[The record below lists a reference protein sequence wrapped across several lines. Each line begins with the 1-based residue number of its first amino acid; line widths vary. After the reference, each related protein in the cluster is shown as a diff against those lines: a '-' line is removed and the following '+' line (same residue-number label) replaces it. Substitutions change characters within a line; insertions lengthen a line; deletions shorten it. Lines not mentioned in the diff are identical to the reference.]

1 MPLGRLTAM
10 LDRDS
15 NSMPTHAG
23 VLAFRAVFASS
34 RIPMSLV
41 DPDRRYVEVNDA
53 FVETYGYPRSELLGS
68 LAGHNV
74 VGGSS
79 TPSDVWK
86 EFMDTGELYGE
97 RLVGDGD
104 HRELLVS
111 YAAHATKVSG
121 RWLALFVTLSA
132 RRQPDGA
139 ELIAGAKLERPDGLR
154 PKLTHR
160 ESEVVR
166 HVALGRNTRQIAAEL
181 QISPET
187 IRSHVRNVME
197 KTGAH
202 TRAQLIAVVL
212 ADGMIEGE

>member
-1 MPLGRLTAM
+1 M
-10 LDRDS
+10 LDGDS
-15 NSMPTHAG
+15 NPMPTNVG
-23 VLAFRAVFASS
+23 GLAFRAVFTTS

-41 DPDRRYVEVNDA
+41 DHHRRYVEVNDA

-68 LAGHNV
+68 LAGHKV

-79 TPSDVWK
+79 SPSDVWK
-86 EFMDTGELYGE
+86 EFLDTGELYGE

-104 HRELLVS
+104 HRQLLVS
-111 YAAHATKVSG
+111 YAAHATMFDG

-132 RRQPDGA
+132 RRQPDGV
-139 ELIAGAKLERPDGLR
+139 ELIGGAKVERPTGLL

-160 ESEVVR
+160 ELEVVR
-166 HVALGRNTRQIAAEL
+166 HVALGRNTRQIAIEL
-181 QISPET
+181 QISSAT
-187 IRSHVRNVME
+187 VRTHIRNVME

-212 ADGMIEGE
+212 ADGMIERE